1 MRTFLRWLAF
11 VLAALAAGV
20 AALLWA
26 TRDAPLLSSFF
37 RIDGLGLFFV
47 FVAIV
52 GALRDVLVHERRW
65 RTTAL
70 FLAVSALT
78 LTARATPL
86 IALGYIALALGSLPH
101 GSRLR
106 FPAAFSA
113 RTLGSMLGAFVA
125 AAPLPLAAA
134 CVATGYGS
142 LALRGVVN
150 YDDRLAGAAL
160 DSMVFWFVLLGAALA
175 LVALRRPQNSKF
187 KVQRSTFNVQHSHFD
202 TQNLVLLWFYPLVR
216 LYSLGPWNSGWGLAT
231 LLFGAATAL
240 WLAVGALRSSAG
252 TYSVGLAALALACF
266 GLGTSA
272 GIAGGCYA
280 ILVCAALGI
289 HHSQGHGFA
298 EPGWPIGQ
306 LVAPCIAIWLI
317 IGAAVAGG
325 SVALTGVAWV
335 VALLGGLALVLT
347 PQATPQVTR
356 RASIAYAGVSL
367 ALGIGAPA
375 LIGLLITPAIAQL
388 QGGLSAYGDLLIWPW
403 VGLAVVN
410 SAQVQV
416 AVLPSVAVAV
426 LMIVLIALLYLL
438 KQLMS
443 ARSSADDAEP
453 GPPIAHEGL
462 LDALRHEVPW
472 LGGHHDQGRP
482 IDPE

>member
-1 MRTFLRWLAF
+1 MARRTFLRWLAF

-47 FVAIV
+47 FLAII
-52 GALRDVLVHERRW
+52 GALRDVLVHSRRW

-86 IALGYIALALGSLPH
+86 IALGYIALAVGSLPY

-106 FPAAFSA
+106 FPPALSA
-113 RTLGSMLGAFVA
+113 KTLGSTLGAFVA

-134 CVATGYGS
+134 CVATGYGI
-142 LALRGVVN
+142 LALRGVST

-160 DSMVFWFVLLGAALA
+160 DSFVFWFVLLGATFA
-175 LVALRRPQNSKF
+175 LVAFKVQSSKF
-187 KVQRSTFNVQHSHFD
+187 KVHSHFE

-252 TYSVGLAALALACF
+252 TYGVGLAALALACF

-280 ILVCAALGI
+280 LLVCAALGT
-289 HHSQGHGFA
+289 HHSQGRGFA

-306 LVAPCIAIWLI
+306 LVAPGVAIWLI

-325 SVALTGVAWV
+325 SIALAGVAWV
-335 VALLGGLALVLT
+335 VALIGGLALVFT
-347 PQATPQVTR
+347 PQATQR
-356 RASIAYAGVSL
+356 SSIAYAGVSL

-375 LIGLLITPAIAQL
+375 LIGLLITPAVAQL

-426 LMIVLIALLYLL
+426 LMFVLVALLFLL
-438 KQLMS
+438 KQLL
-443 ARSSADDAEP
+443 AAPSSADDAKP
-453 GPPIAHEGL
+453 GPPITYEGL
-462 LDALRHEVPW
+462 LDALRQEVPW